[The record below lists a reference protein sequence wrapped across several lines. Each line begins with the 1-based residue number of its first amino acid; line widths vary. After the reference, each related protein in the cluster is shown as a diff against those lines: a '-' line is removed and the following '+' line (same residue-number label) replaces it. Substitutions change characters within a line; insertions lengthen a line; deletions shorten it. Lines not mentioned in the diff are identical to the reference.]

1 MSAGFLVDTSVVSWY
16 LDRHA
21 RARHPSL
28 VNWLDDLIPR
38 EGLCISAVSLY
49 ELKRGVEGLL
59 RQGQGSRKAARI
71 EMLLR
76 EATILGLDERGFT
89 GWRVAADLWAN
100 CKQHEPSVVL
110 SEGDL
115 LIVATALTHDR
126 QLVTVDSNLQ
136 ARLKVI
142 GHEGLLHVL
151 PA

>member
-49 ELKRGVEGLL
+49 ELKRGVERPL
-59 RQGQGSRKAARI
+59 RHGRGSRKAARI

-76 EATILGLDERGFT
+76 EATILGLDERGFA
-89 GWRVAADLWAN
+89 GWRVAAVLWPTAN
-100 CKQHEPSVVL
+100 TTSP
-110 SEGDL
+110 
-115 LIVATALTHDR
+115 ALCCR
-126 QLVTVDSNLQ
+126 K
-136 ARLKVI
+136 AI
-142 GHEGLLHVL
+142 C
-151 PA
+151 